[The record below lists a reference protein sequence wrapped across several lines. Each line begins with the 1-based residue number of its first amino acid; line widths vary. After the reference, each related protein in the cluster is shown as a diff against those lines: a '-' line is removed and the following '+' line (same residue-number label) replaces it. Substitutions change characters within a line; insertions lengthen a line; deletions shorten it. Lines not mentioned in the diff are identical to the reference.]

1 MKNIIDV
8 KMKQAIVYVADK
20 LTEQTYL
27 FALTENGN
35 LFL

>member
-1 MKNIIDV
+1 
-8 KMKQAIVYVADK
+8 MKQTIVYAADK

-27 FALTENGN
+27 FALTVNGN

>member
-1 MKNIIDV
+1 MIHV
-8 KMKQAIVYVADK
+8 KMKEVIVYVAHK

-27 FALTENGN
+27 LTLTANGN

>member
-1 MKNIIDV
+1 
-8 KMKQAIVYVADK
+8 MKQAIVYVADK

-27 FALTENGN
+27 FALTANGN